1 MTVLSAGTFVSRDL
15 LEDSFASQDPSDDNN
30 GLFLR
35 AQHVGTGYEKPYEF
49 SAVRICS
56 MIQGIRVSL
65 QAAPGYLHVCC
76 DHS

>member
-35 AQHVGTGYEKPYEF
+35 MQHVGVCYENF
-49 SAVRICS
+49 MNSV
-56 MIQGIRVSL
+56 Q
-65 QAAPGYLHVCC
+65 
-76 DHS
+76 